1 MKAKYLN
8 KFLSDHEGMPV
19 TRIVYVYNIL
29 MAFRDMELP
38 ERDIYY
44 LLNSKHYTA
53 WRDYSFYH
61 VSEKHTL
68 KIPAD
73 TEQAVKKLI
82 ENHESKTPEDGIQD
96 FLWKHFRVRPSGNI
110 EEIKDFAKVIAY
122 RSREFESNTACQ
134 LKYYNID
141 LSPKEMTKLI
151 QNPQTM
157 PFSQEELCDLANL
170 DQFSNPVQWC
180 FAHENESLRSQVR
193 IHNVE
198 NSSSQPEE
206 LTVLFSDM
214 KDFSEMVKTSY
225 KVFTDEHALQE
236 FRILCKYYQVVI
248 CRVIRKQSGEI
259 VHTAGDAFVAV
270 FRGDNAASR
279 ALTSA
284 RNMMTSVAQ
293 IRENVKFKELKE
305 SFVTRIGLDTGK
317 AQYGYLGPY
326 EMKEL
331 TVFGRCVNVGSRL
344 EGEVKLHSP
353 DGGIMLTEET
363 AVMIEDFKQS
373 EFKKLSVPVKEL
385 NKKLECYLLP
395 FTEQHIS

>member
-1 MKAKYLN
+1 MKAKCLN
-8 KFLSDHEGMPV
+8 KFLSDHEGIPV

-29 MAFRDMELP
+29 LAFRDMELP
-38 ERDIYY
+38 EKDIYY

-53 WRDYSFYH
+53 WRDYTFYH

-73 TEQAVKKLI
+73 TEQSVRKLI
-82 ENHESKTPEDGIQD
+82 ENHESKTTEDKIQD
-96 FLWKHFRVRPSGNI
+96 FLWKHFRVRSAGNI
-110 EEIKDFAKVIAY
+110 EEIKDFTKVIAY

-134 LKYYNID
+134 LKYFNVD
-141 LSPKEMTKLI
+141 LSSKEMAKLI

-157 PFSQEELCDLANL
+157 PFSHEELCSLSNF
-170 DQFSNPVQWC
+170 DQFSNPVQWY
-180 FAHENESLRSQVR
+180 FAPENESLRSQVQ
-193 IHNVE
+193 IQNIE
-198 NSSSQPEE
+198 NTGSKPEE

-214 KDFSEMVKTSY
+214 RDFSEMVKTSY
-225 KVFTDEHALQE
+225 NVFTDEHALQE
-236 FRILCKYYQVVI
+236 FRILCKYYQVLI

-331 TVFGRCVNVGSRL
+331 TVFGRCVNIGSRL
-344 EGEVKLHSP
+344 EGEVKLYSP
-353 DGGIMLTEET
+353 NGGIMLTEET
-363 AVMIEDFKQS
+363 AEEIQDFKKN
-373 EFKKLSVPVKEL
+373 EFKKLSLPVKEL

-395 FTEQHIS
+395 FTPQDAS